1 MTLISRHGP
10 HSHHAMA
17 DSISPLRIEDLRP
30 LPLLHLS
37 VLPRPLLR
45 EFCKLHELVAGYIR
59 LLPAHRTH
67 TAAVND
73 ELTRQVNL
81 LNECVALL
89 ARYNEISA
97 RISEQVSALQSI
109 HHEWI
114 NLETIQYQLL
124 SANFNSETLKRKF
137 KKLVDDADAA
147 LVQSVQQ
154 YRGANDV
161 ELADFARQF
170 KEQRKLYHGRLE
182 KLNRW
187 NEERV
192 TGFV

>member
-1 MTLISRHGP
+1 
-10 HSHHAMA
+10 MA

-30 LPLLHLS
+30 LPLSHLS

-45 EFCKLHELVAGYIR
+45 EFCKSHELVAGYIR
-59 LLPAHRTH
+59 SLPAHRTH

-124 SANFNSETLKRKF
+124 SSNFNSETLKRKF
-137 KKLVDDADAA
+137 KKLVNDADATSA
-147 LVQSVQQ
+147 QSVQQ
-154 YRGANDV
+154 YRNASDV

-170 KEQRKLYHGRLE
+170 KERRKLYHGRLE